1 MATSVEGGGVWTT
14 QKDIV
19 LCECWVKVSHCLVT
33 GNEMKFCHMWRK
45 IHGEFAERSGSPRTE
60 MALASRWKFL
70 NKQLGKWR
78 DSLAKARDNI
88 RSDQNLTDE
97 ILQAQ
102 MWFGTMR
109 QSKKSFLSHQCW
121 EVVKNCSRFKIIFN
135 GPPVVL
141 NETPLHDSLAT
152 DSPLDFPMDQDTP
165 LPRVLRP
172 IGRKAAKAKK
182 GSTSSNECA
191 QFLEQIVKNGA
202 LRIERD
208 LKRE

>member
-19 LCECWVKVSHCLVT
+19 LCECWVKVHLERKWPWP
-33 GNEMKFCHMWRK
+33 GNGEIPWQKRGTTFEAVK
-45 IHGEFAERSGSPRTE
+45 ILPMRSYKHKCGSVP
-60 MALASRWKFL
+60 W
-70 NKQLGKWR
+70 GK
-78 DSLAKARDNI
+78 A
-88 RSDQNLTDE
+88 
-97 ILQAQ
+97 
-102 MWFGTMR
+102 
-109 QSKKSFLSHQCW
+109 KKSFLSHQCW

-135 GPPVVL
+135 GPLVVL

-182 GSTSSNECA
+182 RSTLSNECA
-191 QFLEQIVKNGA
+191 QFLEQIVKNGV